1 MSMMLD
7 SLQSTRRQHVGGTP
21 EDDRQEDA
29 VLFIDDL
36 TALLRVSRST
46 IERRLR
52 EGTFPIPR
60 LDPLDRRPRWSR
72 HSVERYLE
80 TRWQPLRKR
89 GRRTSG
95 MR

>member
-1 MSMMLD
+1 MMLD
-7 SLQSTRRQHVGGTP
+7 SLKSARRGRVGDTH
-21 EDDRQEDA
+21 EDGRQEDA

-36 TALLRVSRST
+36 TVLLRVSRST

-72 HSVERYLE
+72 RAVERYLE
-80 TRWQPLRKR
+80 SRSGPLRKGR
-89 GRRTSG
+89 GRRTFG